1 MDSSGNLVR
10 LGERELG
17 EIGVEECVEG
27 VVRNRSVSF
36 HRVVAERDGDTVTV
50 TPGKVEISMEEGS
63 TEEVLPLLKEVAEID
78 KNAHHELCFQ
88 ENYENIEDYER
99 DGYILASY
107 AKVEDDLYRVV
118 FQVPFY
124 SDNALERFA
133 SSVSGE
139 FEKSVFWEGSD
150 PRVAQLLQALAEDGW
165 EPTEVLLDAEEK
177 VSPGERKG
185 KRALDLFKRLTTE
198 DQN

>member
-1 MDSSGNLVR
+1 MDSSGNFVR

-17 EIGVEECVEG
+17 EVGVEECVGG
-27 VVRNRSVSF
+27 VVRNRGVSF
-36 HRVVAERDGDTVTV
+36 HRVVAERGGDTVTV
-50 TPGKVEISMEEGS
+50 TPGKVEVEMREASKD
-63 TEEVLPLLKEVAEID
+63 EVLPLLEKVAEID

-107 AKVEDDLYRVV
+107 AKVEGDLYRAV

-124 SDNALERFA
+124 SGNALERFA
-133 SSVSGE
+133 SGVSGQ

-150 PRVAQLLQALAEDGW
+150 PRIAQLLQALAEDGW
-165 EPTEVLLDAEEK
+165 KPTDVVLDIAGK
-177 VSPGERKG
+177 VSAGERKG
-185 KRALDLFKRLTTE
+185 KRALALFKELTME
-198 DQN
+198 DQT